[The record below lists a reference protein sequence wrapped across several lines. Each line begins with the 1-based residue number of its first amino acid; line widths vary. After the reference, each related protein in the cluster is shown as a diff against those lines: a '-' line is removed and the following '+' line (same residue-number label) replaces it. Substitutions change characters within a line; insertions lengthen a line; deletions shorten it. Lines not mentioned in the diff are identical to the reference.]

1 MKFYNV
7 IKFLDLWKLVYN
19 RHAIDFL
26 DKFRDIT
33 FILVLDYYVSC
44 QRLKGSVLQINA

>member
-7 IKFLDLWKLVYN
+7 IISLDQLVYN
-19 RHAIDFL
+19 RHDIDFL
-26 DKFRDIT
+26 DTFRDIT
-33 FILVLDYYVSC
+33 FTLELNYYISC

>member
-7 IKFLDLWKLVYN
+7 IISLDLYN
-19 RHAIDFL
+19 GHDIDFL
-26 DKFRDIT
+26 DTFRDIT
-33 FILVLDYYVSC
+33 FTIELNHYISC